1 LRTEHNWY
9 RDQYDSLD
17 ALVEALWTDNG
28 WLEYR
33 LQAVRDELLD
43 QGAQTV
49 EGASAVDMVRAMIL
63 ARDEALHKARE
74 DLATKQ
80 VAMTERET
88 SLTSTQAQ
96 LQQDCATFKGAR
108 SWQSQA
114 EEKAKEAE
122 RLGADLAD
130 KAASLAAVGEQ
141 LHQEQGERYEA
152 ETPAGAVCPQG
163 GTGHPR
169 ARTFSPRGSVGPS

>member
-17 ALVEALWTDNG
+17 TLVEALWTDNG

-80 VAMTERET
+80 VATMERET

-96 LQQDCATFKGAR
+96 LQ
-108 SWQSQA
+108 
-114 EEKAKEAE
+114 
-122 RLGADLAD
+122 
-130 KAASLAAVGEQ
+130 
-141 LHQEQGERYEA
+141 
-152 ETPAGAVCPQG
+152 
-163 GTGHPR
+163 
-169 ARTFSPRGSVGPS
+169 